1 MPQML
6 KKNLSTTI
14 LTHILHW
21 TQTGTEPAS
30 NVLTARAKPLNN
42 VGQFVTEF
50 NVPTVLTQA
59 QKLGVAAIKNNG
71 NQIFYHSI
79 SAFDFM
85 FLCPVFCVYHGIVPY
100 ACAVCL
106 YRMESV
112 FLLIFF

>member
-1 MPQML
+1 MCECL
-6 KKNLSTTI
+6 NCWKKIVLLL

-30 NVLTARAKPLNN
+30 NVLTTRAKPLNN

-71 NQIFYHSI
+71 NQIFYSI
-79 SAFDFM
+79 SAFNF
-85 FLCPVFCVYHGIVPY
+85 I
-100 ACAVCL
+100 
-106 YRMESV
+106 
-112 FLLIFF
+112 

>member
-1 MPQML
+1 MNTRIFFKRQINVYEPFCTVINVRMPQLL
-6 KKNLSTTI
+6 KKKISTTI

-79 SAFDFM
+79 SAFNFT
-85 FLCPVFCVYHGIVPY
+85 
-100 ACAVCL
+100 
-106 YRMESV
+106 
-112 FLLIFF
+112 